1 MPTKRAQPE
10 QWLRN
15 VKSPVATFAPPGTF
29 SKDAASIA
37 RIVASKRV
45 SPKGLGSAI
54 RMVQFFLNR
63 SGSGISQARRREVEK
78 AKRLLQE
85 RLRRKAKR

>member
-1 MPTKRAQPE
+1 MTTKRATTS
-10 QWLRN
+10 WLRD
-15 VKSPVATFAPPGTF
+15 VKQTVSTFAPPGTF
-29 SKDAASIA
+29 GKDAKAIA

-63 SGSGISQARRREVEK
+63 SGTGISRARRREVEK

>member
-1 MPTKRAQPE
+1 MPTKRAQSQ
-10 QWLRN
+10 QWLRH
-15 VKSPVATFAPPGTF
+15 VKSPVATFAPAGTF
-29 SKDAASIA
+29 AKDAESIA

-63 SGSGISQARRREVEK
+63 SGSGISKARRREVEK

-85 RLRRKAKR
+85 RLRRSRS